1 MIAIT
6 NGVLRLIYTMILI
19 YINARSMTCNGI
31 MTLCK
36 HRLTQGSRAC
46 YKKNSHGASSQPLM
60 E

>member
-1 MIAIT
+1 
-6 NGVLRLIYTMILI
+6 MILI

-36 HRLTQGSRAC
+36 HELTQGSRAC
-46 YKKNSHGASSQPLM
+46 HNKNAHGASSQPLM